1 MHKKF
6 YKGEEGGEGQGVK
19 RETLGEDDTT
29 GHLELLTDTCVC
41 CGDGEMGHSR
51 GMQEIWSHMGKGRQ

>member
-19 RETLGEDDTT
+19 REMLGEDDTT